1 MNKHSTEECGNLNAW
16 KVRSNRYHGE
26 ENRYRGT
33 YSGDWNNS
41 NRGQSNYFTPNRSGR
56 EEQRSDRKVQRNEGM
71 VERTKKPVEISN
83 VRPIERTNEGGNFFR
98 KDMRQ
103 NNLVP
108 RNKPS
113 ERPRNDLVCYN
124 CDMV

>member
-56 EEQRSDRKVQRNEGM
+56 EEQRSDRTVQRNEGM
-71 VERTKKPVEISN
+71 VERTKRTVEISN
-83 VRPIERTNEGGNFFR
+83 VRPIERTNEGGNFVR

-103 NNLVP
+103 N
-108 RNKPS
+108 K
-113 ERPRNDLVCYN
+113 N
-124 CDMV
+124 CTS